1 MDLSSLFNSY
11 PGSYIV
17 QSFFH
22 SLVSALIIEIAIKAW
37 RIRNPTVRQ
46 RFLFIVIFFPLF
58 SFPLFQFI
66 NPRRTSLYFRLDALL
81 DTSRW
86 VNMDLWGVV
95 PVRYGF
101 LLIFGLTAL
110 IFLFQELVPILRHT
124 FESKHAGL
132 TGERAQENPVLSRAL
147 EDMPL
152 GETDIFVLED
162 EEALLFSTTGKKGSI
177 YVSSGL
183 LQVLKPEQVRAAVA
197 HEFAHVVRGRR
208 PFLIIAFLFRVLM
221 FYNPV
226 VLMEFRRIVQ
236 EDEKICDDLAVSLTD
251 TPNALADAL
260 KKLYI
265 TDEDWKPGRA
275 KKNIVDD
282 MEELEYY
289 SHRLHIESRIAR
301 LEKGYANSGGPEWL
315 AWVLTLATVLV
326 ITYYVV

>member
-1 MDLSSLFNSY
+1 MDLSSFFNSY
-11 PGSYIV
+11 PGFYIV

-22 SLVSALIIEIAIKAW
+22 TVVSALIIEIAIKAW

-58 SFPLFQFI
+58 SFPLFQFL
-66 NPRRTSLYFRLDALL
+66 NPRRTSLYFRLDAFL

-132 TGERAQENPVLSRAL
+132 TGERAQENPALSRAL
-147 EDMPL
+147 EEMPV

-208 PFLIIAFLFRVLM
+208 PFLFIAFLFRALM

-251 TPNALADAL
+251 DPNALADAL

-265 TDEDWKPGRA
+265 TDEDWKPGRT

-301 LEKGYANSGGPEWL
+301 LEKGYANSGGPEWF
-315 AWVLTLATVLV
+315 AWVLTLATVLLV
-326 ITYYVV
+326 TYYVV

>member
-1 MDLSSLFNSY
+1 MDLSSFFNSY
-11 PGSYIV
+11 PGFYIV

-22 SLVSALIIEIAIKAW
+22 SVISVLVVEIAIKAW
-37 RIRNPTVRQ
+37 RIQNPTVRQ
-46 RFLFIVIFFPLF
+46 RFLFIVIFFPLI
-58 SFPLFQFI
+58 SFPLFQFL

-86 VNMDLWGVV
+86 VNMDLWGIV

-101 LLIFGLTAL
+101 LLVFGLTAV

-124 FESKHAGL
+124 LESRRPGPA
-132 TGERAQENPVLSRAL
+132 GERARENPLLSRTL
-147 EDMPL
+147 EEMPF

-183 LQVLKPEQVRAAVA
+183 LQVLSREQVRAAVA

-208 PFLIIAFLFRVLM
+208 PFLVIAFLFRVFL

-251 TPNALADAL
+251 DPTALAGAL
-260 KKLYI
+260 KTLYI
-265 TDEDWKPGRA
+265 TDEEWKPGRT
-275 KKNIVDD
+275 KKSIVDD

-289 SHRLHIESRIAR
+289 SHRLNIESRIAR
-301 LEKGYANSGGPEWL
+301 LEKGYADSGGSEWF
-315 AWVLTLATVLV
+315 AWVAALATVLA